1 MLPSLTTQKQAFL
14 YYLQNMD
21 LDMLDV
27 ILSDEIT
34 YYGATKSM
42 FLEKLGQ
49 LFEKQRLS
57 RYKKGLKIKQH
68 KKQPTVYYFILH
80 ESDHANKFILEDQQ
94 GIITKI
100 VAYNQDRSYEAYEVR
115 SIFELFF
122 GDDEL
127 ANFIPTTTY
136 VMNVYECNQAYEELV
151 NEKCILLTSK
161 DLFDWL
167 CKHAGFYNDIKDYY
181 LMANYEKF
189 RNLYFCLEYI
199 FEQLQHYEE
208 AKEALNTFSDAD
220 KETFSQWLAD
230 YHFLNFCNASS
241 FESNFDEIDFENNT
255 LKYISKRNIYFTG
268 DDFLTLVKFDRLYN
282 EMYHEYKYRYPNK

>member
-1 MLPSLTTQKQAFL
+1 MLPPLSTQKQAFL

-21 LDMLDV
+21 LDMLDF
-27 ILSDEIT
+27 ILSDEMT

-42 FLEKLGQ
+42 FLEKLGL
-49 LFEKQRLS
+49 LFEKQRLCG
-57 RYKKGLKIKQH
+57 YKKGLKIRQH
-68 KKQPTVYYFILH
+68 KKLPTIYYFILN
-80 ESDHANKFILEDQQ
+80 EFDYANKFILEDQQ
-94 GIITKI
+94 GVITKI
-100 VAYNQDRSYEAYEVR
+100 VAYNQDRSYETYEVK

-136 VMNVYECNQAYEELV
+136 VMNVYECNQAYVELV

-167 CKHAGFYNDIKDYY
+167 YKHAGFYNDIKDDY

-189 RNLYFCLEYI
+189 RNLYFCLKCL

-208 AKEALNTFSDAD
+208 AKEALTTFSDAD

-230 YHFLNFCNASS
+230 YYLLNVSKALS
-241 FESNFDEIDFENNT
+241 FESSFDEIDFENKT
-255 LKYISKRNIYFTG
+255 MQYIYKRNIYFTG
-268 DDFLTLVKFDRLYN
+268 DDFLTLVKFDLLYN
-282 EMYHEYKYRYPNK
+282 EMYYEYEYRYPNT